1 MEWNEDGQYWRINS
15 EQTFNFFVERLREL
29 YEKHHYLEMQ
39 WQVGKQRSHQQNN
52 SLHLWCAMLAKELN
66 DAGHDMVHFF
76 DEGADIPWTKMMVK
90 EMIWK
95 PVQKVMTDKV
105 STKEA
110 HKVEY
115 TKIYD
120 VLNRHLAEKKGVS
133 VPWPTR

>member
-15 EQTFNFFVERLREL
+15 DQTLNFFIERLQEL
-29 YEKHHYLEMQ
+29 YKKHHYLEIQ
-39 WQVGKQRSHQQNN
+39 WQIGKQRSHQQNN
-52 SLHLWCAMLAKELN
+52 ALHLWCALLAKELN
-66 DAGHDMVHFF
+66 DAGYDMVHFF

-95 PVQKVMTDKV
+95 PVQKVMTEKV

-115 TKIYD
+115 IKIYD
-120 VLNRHLAEKKGVS
+120 VLNRHLAQKKGIS
-133 VPWPTR
+133 VPWPSR